1 MALNREKF
9 QQIKQKIATPSVPEQ
24 RHARALVLF
33 DKVLEKLEA
42 EDASPVKG
50 LLFVSGGLQTL
61 DIKDDEAAKIL
72 DFLRAQRI
80 LNDENSIIEADVK
93 AIFNSKQDDFIA
105 WMENDHSTVASPVAA
120 TADDT
125 ASAPAALSSGE
136 PDAALATSLDASKGN
151 TPDSSSTTEG
161 VSFEIN
167 AAPQTDFTETPL
179 GKAYAEHS
187 AEFQGEY
194 SFSFLKIQKLITWII
209 ENEHPLDKQELI
221 NKINSGS
228 FTKENP
234 ENIIER
240 LKQRGIISE
249 DAESGAFLL
258 PAGLSPDQLRAKIY
272 FAILDVDDPSVA
284 STVGIF
290 KSFPSV
296 TSAATPAAAPASLDL
311 DISAASTAASSHEP
325 TSPEAKSSEK
335 IIDDLVDRLKT
346 NSWSR
351 PDIYDLLDS
360 DLSFDV
366 ALDFVLEVCK
376 NNLATESDDSTQD
389 EKRYRF
395 NYIPD
400 SPDQGAAFKRELT
413 GLLEK
418 WRSKNTTESS
428 TPEATPDTGT
438 VDVFLSSAPG
448 ENPAASLE
456 KKRQRIE
463 SVTRLFSALKS
474 LPQNRSKV
482 AGAIASCFLV
492 LGAGALMYSGKEKAP
507 EAKPAAEAPADKAPG
522 AATPQRQTEGA
533 AKTQTET
540 YKNAGLYKGLDSK
553 KQETVDKLMTSTAE
567 QFMMPYL
574 NTVTIYQ
581 NNIPTR
587 ISLNEASKK
596 TLFREMNTDWNTLV
610 AKSFSQGPHDPQG
623 ADGITLTDTQGKTY
637 NQVYVRVDEQVAKA
651 FKDIRDVTWIVL
663 KTGKYDPYPERKLE
677 DIYNDI
683 KNKVEATLNK

>member
-33 DKVLEKLEA
+33 NKVLEKLEA
-42 EDASPVKG
+42 EDASSVKG
-50 LLFVSGGLQTL
+50 LLFVPGGLQTL

-72 DFLRAQRI
+72 DFLREQGI
-80 LNDENSIIEADVK
+80 LNTENKIAKVGAET
-93 AIFNSKQDDFIA
+93 IFNKKKDDFIA
-105 WMENDHSTVASPVAA
+105 RMERDPSTAASPVAA

-194 SFSFLKIQKLITWII
+194 SFSFLRIQKLITWII
-209 ENEHPLDKQELI
+209 ENEHPLDKRELI

-249 DAESGAFLL
+249 DAESGVFLL
-258 PAGLSPDQLRAKIY
+258 PASLSPDQLRAKIY

-290 KSFPSV
+290 RSFPSV

-325 TSPEAKSSEK
+325 TSPEAGSSEK
-335 IIDDLVDRLKT
+335 IIDDLVDHLKT

-376 NNLATESDDSTQD
+376 NNFATESDDSTQD

-418 WRSKNTTESS
+418 WRSKNTTKSS

-438 VDVFLSSAPG
+438 VDVVLSSAPG
-448 ENPAASLE
+448 ENPATSLD

-463 SVTRLFSALKS
+463 GVTRLFSALKS

-492 LGAGALMYSGKEKAP
+492 LGVGAIMYSGKEKAP
-507 EAKPAAEAPADKAPG
+507 EVKPAAEAQADKATGGAVRPG
-522 AATPQRQTEGA
+522 EQQEAVKAPA
-533 AKTQTET
+533 DA
-540 YKNAGLYKGLDSK
+540 YKNAELYKGLDSK
-553 KQETVDKLMTSTAE
+553 KRETVDKLMASTAE

-581 NNIPTR
+581 NGIPKP
-587 ISLNEASKK
+587 INLNEASKK
-596 TLFREMNTDWNTLV
+596 TLFKEMNTDWNTLV
-610 AKSFSQGPHDPQG
+610 AKSFSQGPGDPQG
-623 ADGITLTDTQGKTY
+623 ADGITLTDTEGNTY

-651 FKDIRDVTWIVL
+651 FKDIRDVTVVVL
-663 KTGKYDPYPERKLE
+663 SVDKKALYPEGKLE
-677 DIYNDI
+677 NIYDTI
-683 KNKVEATLNK
+683 RAQVANKLK